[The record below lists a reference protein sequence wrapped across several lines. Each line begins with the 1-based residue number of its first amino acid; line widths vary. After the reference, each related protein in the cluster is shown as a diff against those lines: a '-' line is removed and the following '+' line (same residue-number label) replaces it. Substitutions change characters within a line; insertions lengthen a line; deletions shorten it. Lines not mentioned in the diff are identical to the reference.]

1 MELNR
6 TPNGNAEMENI
17 IYGLDGKEDMISL
30 RALWKDAFGDSDAY
44 IEYYFSNVAAENKI
58 FTAKYNGQIISMIH
72 LNPYPLVYNDG
83 KTVNVIQG
91 GYIVGVATR
100 SEWRRRGIMLRLMK
114 EVLSYAENH
123 GYALVYL
130 MPEKEDYYK
139 NLGFRR
145 MEKSVYINLSA
156 YVSEYQK
163 GDTEYKKWNVNL
175 SNHQMLQFQSLE
187 KVTEQEWEKF
197 NQRLSSV
204 YHLFAVRTKEYMLAL
219 QKECRTLCGD
229 VYIIRDAEGILATYG
244 IMFENDK
251 AEVVQY
257 ISAVPELAPLLWG
270 ISESGMEIPV
280 YAEIFGDWTE
290 EKIRNEARQS
300 GHGIMFQVMDET
312 ILHNFYQNRDFLI
325 HEIV

>member
-1 MELNR
+1 MESNR

-17 IYGLDGKEDMISL
+17 TYGLDGKEDMISL

-100 SEWRRRGIMLRLMK
+100 SEWRRRGIMSRLMK

-130 MPEKEDYYK
+130 MPENEAYYK
-139 NLGFRR
+139 HLGFCR

-156 YVSEYQK
+156 YASEYQN
-163 GDTEYKKWNVNL
+163 GDA
-175 SNHQMLQFQSLE
+175 LQFQSPE

-197 NQRLSSV
+197 SQRLSKG

-219 QKECRTLCGD
+219 QKECRALCGD

-244 IMFENDK
+244 IMFENGK

-270 ISESGMEIPV
+270 ISESGIEIPV
-280 YAEIFGDWTE
+280 CAEIFGDWTE
-290 EKIRNEARQS
+290 KKIRNEAVQS
-300 GHGIMFQVMDET
+300 GHGIMFRVMDET
-312 ILHNFYQNRDFLI
+312 ILDNFYENRDFLI
-325 HEIV
+325 NEIV

>member
-1 MELNR
+1 MESNR

-17 IYGLDGKEDMISL
+17 TYGLDGKEDMISL

-100 SEWRRRGIMLRLMK
+100 SEWRRRGIMSGLMK
-114 EVLSYAENH
+114 EVLRYAENH

-130 MPEKEDYYK
+130 MPENEAYYK
-139 NLGFRR
+139 HLGFCR
-145 MEKSVYINLSA
+145 MEKSIYMNFSA
-156 YVSEYQK
+156 YALERQNRDV
-163 GDTEYKKWNVNL
+163 
-175 SNHQMLQFQSLE
+175 LQFQSLE

-197 NQRLSSV
+197 NQRLSKV
-204 YHLFAVRTKEYMLAL
+204 YHLFAVRTKEYMLTL
-219 QKECRTLCGD
+219 QKECKVLCGD
-229 VYIIRDAEGILATYG
+229 VYVIRDTEGILATYG

-270 ISESGMEIPV
+270 ISESGIEIPV
-280 YAEIFGDWTE
+280 CAEIFGDWTE
-290 EKIRNEARQS
+290 EKIRNEAVQS
-300 GHGIMFQVMDET
+300 GHGIMFRAMDET
-312 ILHNFYQNRDFLI
+312 ILDNFYENCDFLI